1 VTTDDEGR
9 IVVAGYSSNPQQHMT
24 VARLDA
30 SGVLDPE
37 FGDGG
42 VVKLDIGV
50 RARSHAVAV
59 QPDGAI
65 VVAGFAVL
73 IPSGIEQFITARL
86 LDDGSPDPDFGNEGW
101 VATAFGQRD
110 ARALALALQPDGAIV
125 VAGWARNWSNRDVA
139 VVRYTPTGAL
149 DGGFGNGG
157 KATYGVGIGN
167 DEATAVALD
176 GDGRVVIAGYAAD
189 GSTYNL
195 MAGRLTSGGQPDPG
209 FNSTGFVRVSAST
222 GVEQAN
228 AVLLQADGKVVI
240 AGRSKL
246 NGNQVFALARVTG
259 AGALDATFGTGG
271 ITTTAIGELA
281 EVQGIAAVTRGRFV
295 VAGRARLPGGRLQF
309 VTARYQSNGSIDA
322 TFGNSGF
329 VLIPLGVKND
339 EAYAVEAGEDGSI
352 LLAGTMRVGNNA
364 NFGLARLLV
373 DACGDGFL
381 DAGEEC
387 DEGAGPSCCSSTCT
401 VVPAGAVCRAV
412 ADACDVEELCDGI
425 ASTCGLDEGL
435 PDGDFDGVCDEQDIC
450 PLAADPLQKDGDG
463 DGLGDACDPCTSGVV
478 LERPTVRFGGL
489 STPGGG
495 RHRQDHRYRHAAARN
510 AAGAARPG
518 SARSGAR
525 RRRQP
530 VVRRDD
536 PAGHLRLPDR
546 GRLEGE
552 RERQGAQVPQP
563 GAGGRPGAQ
572 VPHDPRVDLGPLSPE
587 DRRQPARP
595 VAAAAVRRA
604 TGDRGGRSDG
614 ARPLQRDRLRRTG
627 ARVQP
632 ERGSVDA
639 GLQVSR
645 LERAAGRR
653 ERGEE
658 GHFVPRRDQFAQST
672 YSSDG
677 ESGTPSG

>member
-489 STPGGG
+489 STPGGDDTVKIIG
-495 RHRQDHRYRHAAARN
+495 TVTLP
-510 AAGAARPG
+510 PG
-518 SARSGAR
+518 TLLA
-525 RRRQP
+525 P
-530 VVRRDD
+530 
-536 PAGHLRLPDR
+536 
-546 GRLEGE
+546 
-552 RERQGAQVPQP
+552 
-563 GAGGRPGAQ
+563 
-572 VPHDPRVDLGPLSPE
+572 
-587 DRRQPARP
+587 
-595 VAAAAVRRA
+595 
-604 TGDRGGRSDG
+604 
-614 ARPLQRDRLRRTG
+614 RDRG
-627 ARVQP
+627 ARVLVHAADGSLLFDATIPPGTFDSRTGVGWKVSGNGKVHKFRSPVPVDGLVRKFRMIRALTSGRYHLKIVGSPLDLSQQP
-632 ERGSVDA
+632 LFGA
-639 GLQVSR
+639 LQVTVAVDPTV
-645 LERAAGRR
+645 LGRCS
-653 ERGEE
+653 EIGFGGPAHACSLNE
-658 GHFVPRRDQFAQST
+658 DQST
-672 YSSDG
+672 LVCR
-677 ESGTPSG
+677 